1 MSTLCQRQVGR
12 LGPFY
17 NIRIYRITINL
28 QDSAISMTAIVIKSA
43 YFGDLAEANV
53 SSWFQRKSLT
63 LFHTTGHTVN
73 VPVYYVWV
81 IDWVKLRYC
90 RTVHEASEVGR
101 VCIEKM
107 MNQASA
113 ERILL
118 METAG
123 GTSGLRGMLR
133 VKGLNWVRS
142 RRWGLGQ
149 IKQNAG
155 NPGCLN
161 THPMT
166 DDRLLW
172 DHTWIISSS
181 LCGFRWGNCTF
192 LWSSVSDKFLGLV
205 MIGF

>member
-17 NIRIYRITINL
+17 NIRIYQITINL

-90 RTVHEASEVGR
+90 RTVHEASEDAEPDQCREDSAHKNSWWHFWTERDAAGER
-101 VCIEKM
+101 SELSQEQKM
-107 MNQASA
+107 GFRADQA
-113 ERILL
+113 ERW
-118 METAG
+118 E
-123 GTSGLRGMLR
+123 S
-133 VKGLNWVRS
+133 WV
-142 RRWGLGQ
+142 LEHT
-149 IKQNAG
+149 
-155 NPGCLN
+155 P
-161 THPMT
+161 
-166 DDRLLW
+166 DDRWQVAMGPYLNYKFITLW
-172 DHTWIISSS
+172 VQMRELYFS
-181 LCGFRWGNCTF
+181 L
-192 LWSSVSDKFLGLV
+192 
-205 MIGF
+205 I